1 MHKQYFKQTFLADH
15 YATPLFSNY
24 KKHTNNI
31 SIISQKLLNFPP
43 QWGALCNIS
52 MSDRPEK
59 KVQVRIKEEGSLLD
73 LVKNLGELATFLER
87 SEVAAKKN
95 DNRFR

>member
-1 MHKQYFKQTFLADH
+1 
-15 YATPLFSNY
+15 
-24 KKHTNNI
+24 
-31 SIISQKLLNFPP
+31 
-43 QWGALCNIS
+43 

-95 DNRFR
+95 DNRFC